1 MTSVKIC
8 GLKDAETVQS
18 ILHLPID
25 HIGFV
30 FAKSKRQVTPQQAG
44 ELIRVIRDWKT
55 AGNAAPLTV
64 GVLVNP
70 SREELTAVLKDAPLD
85 VLQLHG
91 HETPEECR
99 WIKTAFPGVQLWR
112 VVSVTQTKQEESQD
126 EAHGLPEAIAL
137 QLDPYKDVVDAILLD
152 TFDPVYGGGSGKT
165 FSWETIPPY
174 QAWSRA
180 AGIPLLVAGGLQVD
194 NVGELLDAYEPD
206 GVDVSSSVETEGIKD
221 IAKISSFVE
230 RVKHRV

>member
-8 GLKDAETVQS
+8 GLKDTHTLQS

-25 HIGFV
+25 HIGLL

-44 ELIRVIRDWKT
+44 ELIRVIADWK
-55 AGNAAPLTV
+55 ASGKPAPLTV
-64 GVLVNP
+64 GVMVNP
-70 SREELTAVLKDAPLD
+70 SREELAAVLKEAPLD
-85 VLQLHG
+85 ILQLHG

-99 WIKTAFPGVQLWR
+99 WIKNEFPGVQLWR
-112 VVSVTQTKQEESQD
+112 VVSVAQTKPDKAQGEGSRTD
-126 EAHGLPEAIAL
+126 AIAS

-180 AGIPLLVAGGLQVD
+180 AGIPLLVAGGLQAD
-194 NVGELLDAYEPD
+194 NVGELLDTYSPE
-206 GVDVSSSVETEGIKD
+206 GVDVSSGVETDGVKD
-221 IAKISSFVE
+221 IAKITSFVE